1 VIDLLLDRVIAN
13 HPITKS
19 LNQSTITRSL
29 NHQITQ
35 SADCMPKV
43 TLLDKQWQEL
53 MTLCAEEERYKAD
66 RTHPKLLK
74 LIQSRIDALAR
85 EMGFNERRIVT
96 RDFRAERAAG
106 HIARI
111 IAD

>member
-1 VIDLLLDRVIAN
+1 VIDLLIYGVIAITDRQSFN
-13 HPITKS
+13 PSITKS
-19 LNQSTITRSL
+19 IN
-29 NHQITQ
+29 NHQITR
-35 SADCMPKV
+35 SPNGMPKV
-43 TLLDKQWQEL
+43 TFLDKQWQEL

>member
-1 VIDLLLDRVIAN
+1 MDRLQSQLFNRSI
-13 HPITKS
+13 II
-19 LNQSTITRSL
+19 NQRSL
-29 NHQITQ
+29 NHQITK
-35 SADCMPKV
+35 SPNHPVPKV

-74 LIQSRIDALAR
+74 LISSRIDVLAR

>member
-1 VIDLLLDRVIAN
+1 MA
-13 HPITKS
+13 
-19 LNQSTITRSL
+19 
-29 NHQITQ
+29 
-35 SADCMPKV
+35 KV

-53 MTLCAEEERYKAD
+53 MMLCAEEERYKAD
-66 RTHPKLLK
+66 RSHPKLLK
-74 LIQSRIDALAR
+74 LIETRIDALAR

>member
-1 VIDLLLDRVIAN
+1 
-13 HPITKS
+13 
-19 LNQSTITRSL
+19 
-29 NHQITQ
+29 
-35 SADCMPKV
+35 MPKV

-74 LIQSRIDALAR
+74 LITSRIDALAR

-106 HIARI
+106 HISRI
-111 IAD
+111 IGD

>member
-1 VIDLLLDRVIAN
+1 MAARRV
-13 HPITKS
+13 PS
-19 LNQSTITRSL
+19 LP
-29 NHQITQ
+29 
-35 SADCMPKV
+35 MPKV

-53 MTLCAEEERYKAD
+53 MTLCAEEERYKGD
-66 RTHPKLLK
+66 RSHPKLLK
-74 LIQSRIDALAR
+74 LITSRIDALAR

>member
-1 VIDLLLDRVIAN
+1 VIDLLLDGLIA
-13 HPITKS
+13 ITKS
-19 LNQSTITRSL
+19 FNHPVNQRSL
-29 NHQITQ
+29 NHQITK
-35 SADCMPKV
+35 SLNGMPKV

-53 MTLCAEEERYKAD
+53 MTLCAEEERYRAD

>member
-1 VIDLLLDRVIAN
+1 MLGPFMAKL
-13 HPITKS
+13 
-19 LNQSTITRSL
+19 
-29 NHQITQ
+29 
-35 SADCMPKV
+35 

-53 MTLCAEEERYKAD
+53 MTLCAEEAKYKAD

-74 LIQSRIDALAR
+74 LIASRIESLAA
-85 EMGFNERRIVT
+85 EMGFGERRITT